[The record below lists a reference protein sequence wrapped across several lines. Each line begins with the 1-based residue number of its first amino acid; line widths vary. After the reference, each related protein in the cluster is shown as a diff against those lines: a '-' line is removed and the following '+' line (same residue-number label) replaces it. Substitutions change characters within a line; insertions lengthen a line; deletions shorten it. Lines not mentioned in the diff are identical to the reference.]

1 VQSDKSEVCVFD
13 GVLCTDGINA
23 FVSQDFASDEYA
35 AHPDAAAAL
44 LALVQR
50 AQAEDTAAAA
60 GGKASHTGAAW
71 AELRAALSQA
81 EVLAAGG
88 KGGAA
93 KSPAELLAAVLVA
106 VRVAGSGRTGGR
118 GVPSAI
124 QPSIRSALH
133 S

>member
-1 VQSDKSEVCVFD
+1 VQSDESEVCVFD

-60 GGKASHTGAAW
+60 GGK
-71 AELRAALSQA
+71 
-81 EVLAAGG
+81 
-88 KGGAA
+88 GGAA